1 MTKLD
6 LRTLR
11 LAPGDYRREQV
22 TATIAPFTAGAQS
35 YHAEPA
41 EVAAKLGLTRLPAGL
56 LFDLAFDVA
65 IIGPCQRCLEPAHA
79 DIAVTAREYQ
89 ADVPE
94 VVDQE
99 TTPYLEGELL
109 DVDRWATDS
118 AILAL
123 PIVIR
128 CREDCAGLCPQCGAN
143 RNEVKCDCKPPA
155 DARWEALKEL
165 L

>member
-22 TATIAPFTAGAQS
+22 TATIAPFTAGAQE

-41 EVAAKLGLTRLPAGL
+41 DVQAKLGLTRLA
-56 LFDLAFDVA
+56 
-65 IIGPCQRCLEPAHA
+65 
-79 DIAVTAREYQ
+79 AREYQ

-94 VVDQE
+94 VEDEE
-99 TTPYLEGELL
+99 TTPYLEGEFL
-109 DVDRWATDS
+109 DVARWATDS

-128 CREDCAGLCPQCGAN
+128 CKPDCAGCCSPPDSPSATLPRSMPVPKKKTSKSRRDKRRYQGVPQPIAVGVC
-143 RNEVKCDCKPPA
+143 
-155 DARWEALKEL
+155 
-165 L
+165 

>member
-1 MTKLD
+1 MTTLD

-22 TATIAPFTAGAQS
+22 TATIAPFTAGAQE

-41 EVAAKLGLTRLPAGL
+41 DVQAELGLTRLAGGL
-56 LFDLAFDVA
+56 LFDLAFDVS
-65 IIGPCQRCLEPAHA
+65 IVGPCQRCLEPAHA
-79 DIAVTAREYQ
+79 ELVGDGARVPGRHPRGRGRGDDAVPRGRVARRR
-89 ADVPE
+89 P
-94 VVDQE
+94 
-99 TTPYLEGELL
+99 LGH
-109 DVDRWATDS
+109 RR

-128 CREDCAGLCPQCGAN
+128 CREDCAGLCPQCGAD
-143 RNEVKCDCKPPA
+143 RNLVACGCEPPK
-155 DARWEALKEL
+155 DARWERLREL